1 MMIFYD
7 CSTAPSPKR
16 ARMFIAEKG
25 LDIETREVSIAKGE
39 QLKPEFIAINP
50 FATVPVLIRDDGTTL
65 SENNGIAAYL
75 EAAFPEPPL
84 IGSTPEETG
93 QVWRWNSICEYHGGQ
108 PIAEALRNG
117 NPHMA
122 GRALTGQ
129 KNTEQ
134 IPALAER
141 GLARIDD
148 FYNLLEN
155 RLQQSQWVAIDTF
168 SMADITAYVFV
179 TFTRVVKKSIPE
191 THTATLDWFG
201 RMKSRPSASL

>member
-1 MMIFYD
+1 MIFYD

-25 LDIETREVSIAKGE
+25 LDIETREVSIAGGD
-39 QLKPEFIAINP
+39 QLKPDFLAINP
-50 FATVPVLIRDDGTTL
+50 FATVPVLVAEDGTAFT
-65 SENNGIAAYL
+65 ENTGIAAYL

-84 IGSTPEETG
+84 LGTTPAEKGLVAT
-93 QVWRWNSICEYHGGQ
+93 WNTICELHGGM
-108 PIAEALRNG
+108 PISEALRNG

-129 KNTEQ
+129 RDVEQ
-134 IPALAER
+134 IPQLAER

-148 FYNLLEN
+148 FYTLLEN
-155 RLQQSQWVAIDTF
+155 RLQQSEWIATDSFT
-168 SMADITAYVFV
+168 MADITAFVFV
-179 TFTRVVKKSIPE
+179 SFTRVVKKSIPE
-191 THTATLDWFG
+191 GNVATFDWFG

>member
-1 MMIFYD
+1 MIFYD

-25 LDIETREVSIAKGE
+25 LEIETREISIMAGD
-39 QLKPEFIAINP
+39 QLKPEFLAINP
-50 FATVPVLIRDDGTTL
+50 FATIPVLVTDDGTVLT
-65 SENNGIAAYL
+65 ENNGIAAYL
-75 EAAFPEPPL
+75 EAACPEPPL
-84 IGSTPEETG
+84 LGTTPEETG
-93 QVWRWNSICEYHGGQ
+93 LVWMWNSICEFHLGQ
-108 PIAEALRNG
+108 PVSEALRNG

-129 KNTEQ
+129 RNIEQ

-148 FYNLLEN
+148 FYTLLEK
-155 RLQQSQWVAIDTF
+155 RLQDSEWVALDRF
-168 SMADITAYVFV
+168 SMVDITAYVFV
-179 TFTRVVKKSIPE
+179 SFTRVVKKSIPDANI
-191 THTATLDWFG
+191 ATQNWFQ